1 MKSAEHDE
9 QVRRIALFFL
19 FSLMDEKVALQAA
32 HKTIAGLKAAGEA
45 VSGSVTHDFTSTSGS
60 SSATSAITIIAALR
74 KMHDQH
80 RKLVPR
86 NRPLMI
92 PNSAWSLP
100 ENVDAEAWIK
110 FQKDS
115 ADTEIVA
122 VVLSKI
128 LSYSDQDIAEG
139 LNVSLG
145 TARYRIGK
153 GVRQLGM
160 SKVRNET

>member
-1 MKSAEHDE
+1 MSSAGHDE

-32 HKTIAGLKAAGEA
+32 QKTIAGLKAAGK
-45 VSGSVTHDFTSTSGS
+45 STNPIGSE
-60 SSATSAITIIAALR
+60 ATSIPALPATTIIATLR

-92 PNSAWSLP
+92 PSESWQLP
-100 ENVDAEAWIK
+100 AHVDAEAWIG

-128 LSYSDQDIAEG
+128 LGYSDQDVAEG

-153 GVRQLGM
+153 GVKQLGL
-160 SKVRNET
+160 SRVRTQA